1 MVQIALKSI
10 PRLLVQDH
18 TTDFQSSTHFADCV
32 QNLSCETGFEEKGFG
47 GKGVWW
53 KGGDSSGRSD
63 LVIRIWWKIR
73 WQMIGKVRRRRP
85 PFNHPLTVSLG
96 AGLLTFFNEE
106 NNNPKFALHGQPF

>member
-63 LVIRIWWKIR
+63 LVERSGDQNLVEDKMADDRESQEEEAPI
-73 WQMIGKVRRRRP
+73 QP
-85 PFNHPLTVSLG
+85 PIDSESWCRSVN
-96 AGLLTFFNEE
+96 TF
-106 NNNPKFALHGQPF
+106 Q